1 MRRALGR
8 AAVTLL
14 LVVAVLGGGAAR
26 AEAAKGGK
34 RRIAVLEVRT
44 GATGA
49 SDLGLRLALI
59 LRRTTS
65 LDVLDGDDA
74 RRVLGARMDDE
85 LARCAGEPACVARVG
100 ARLKADDVLLVGISE
115 LGDLIVAL
123 QIVEVKTGK
132 VRARVNESLAADE
145 QPDDNRLEGYLRRL
159 LPRGDFR
166 RFGVIRVSASVDGAA
181 VEIGGIPRGRTPL
194 APVVVEAP
202 ERYDVRVRKSGYEDF
217 TAEIDVPPDA
227 TVEVRPKLA
236 QKGAGAAPWY
246 GKWWVWAIAGTVVTG
261 AVVGAI
267 VLSQDDPTAAGVI
280 VEPF

>member
-1 MRRALGR
+1 MQAVVRGLVI
-8 AAVTLL
+8 AAMLL
-14 LVVAVLGGGAAR
+14 ATAQVAHAAR
-26 AEAAKGGK
+26 SK

-44 GATGA
+44 GAAGA
-49 SDLGLRLALI
+49 SDLGMRLALI

-65 LDVLDGDDA
+65 LDVVDGDDA
-74 RRVLGARMDDE
+74 RRQLGGRLADD
-85 LARCAGEPACVARVG
+85 LARCSGEPPCVAKVG
-100 ARLKADDVLLVGISE
+100 ARLQADDVLLVGISS

-159 LPRGDFR
+159 LPRAAFR
-166 RFGVIRVSASVDGAA
+166 RFGVIRVSASVAGAA

-194 APVVVEAP
+194 EPVVVEAP
-202 ERYDVRVRKSGYEDF
+202 ERYDVRVRKPGFEDF

-227 TVEVRPKLA
+227 TVEVKPRLTERGN
-236 QKGAGAAPWY
+236 GAGAWY
-246 GKWWVWAIAGTVVTG
+246 GKWWVWTIAGTVVTG

-267 VLSQDDPTAAGVI
+267 VLTQASPRSAGVI